1 MNYGPSMEY
10 RRILYRSSFNVYRV
24 MLKGESMKYECV
36 AGAGSIGCVY
46 RKPSLSRLRMSSK
59 KPEPAKR
66 TILARPAVKLYY
78 KLHNGDILD
87 IANKMILSGEVLKGL
102 LDG

>member
-1 MNYGPSMEY
+1 MNNGPSMEY
-10 RRILYRSSFNVYRV
+10 KRILYRSSFNVYRV

-36 AGAGSIGCVY
+36 AGVGRNGCLY
-46 RKPSLSRLRMSSK
+46 RKPSLSRG
-59 KPEPAKR
+59 EPAKR

-87 IANKMILSGEVLKGL
+87 IANKVILSGEVLKGL